1 MTIAPERLGSDSEL
15 VTRVFDSLSA
25 HIAVLDSQG
34 TIIGVNH
41 AWENFAVENC
51 GTSPL
56 SQTGVGSSY
65 LAVCER
71 AARDSDPDAVLVLEG
86 LRGVLSGS
94 LPSFV
99 HEYPCNSPTQERWF
113 QIQAFPLSG
122 PLGGAAVVHNNT
134 TPQKLVELGLRHQA
148 LSKANLLRDMVAAH
162 AAKIS
167 DTQIAMMFAL
177 AKLAESRDGE
187 TGRHLERIRESCG
200 TLAFEVG
207 KLPAYANKVDN
218 AWIRDFMNASPLHDI
233 GKVGIPDAILLKPGR
248 LTAEE
253 KAVMET
259 HTTIG
264 AMTLRAV
271 AERHPGNEFLE
282 FGIEVAWSHHER
294 WDGKGYPRGLAGT
307 EIPLSARILSVAD
320 TYDAVRSRR
329 VYKSTEPHEKAVGII
344 LSERGKQ
351 FDPDIVDVF
360 VGIEDRFREQFGR
373 NNDSGVA

>member
-1 MTIAPERLGSDSEL
+1 MTIVPERLGGDSEL
-15 VTRVFDSLSA
+15 VTRVLDSLSA

-56 SQTGVGSSY
+56 SHTGVGSSY

-99 HEYPCNSPTQERWF
+99 HEYPCNSPTLERWF

-148 LSKANLLRDMVAAH
+148 LSKANLLREMVAAH

-207 KLPAYANKVDN
+207 KLPAYADKVDN

-329 VYKSTEPHEKAVGII
+329 VYKGTEPHEKAVGII
-344 LSERGKQ
+344 VGERGKQ

-373 NNDSGVA
+373 NNDSGFA